1 MTKFK
6 SSDET
11 VKKTNEQL
19 KDEELKVLMASSGKL
34 ASLKPQISDK
44 AAFDQLV
51 ASVAKATKNNENVA
65 QLQARLS
72 TLGEAVVGVAKKV
85 MPLLV

>member
-1 MTKFK
+1 MPKFK
-6 SSDET
+6 SSSET

-19 KDEELKVLMASSGKL
+19 KDEELKVLMISSGKL

-44 AAFDQLV
+44 TAFDQLV
-51 ASVAKATKNNENVA
+51 AAVSESTKKNENVA

-72 TLGEAVVGVAKKV
+72 ALGEAVVGTAKKV

>member
-19 KDEELKVLMASSGKL
+19 KDEELKVLMTSSGKL
-34 ASLKPQISDK
+34 ASLKPQILDK

-51 ASVAKATKNNENVA
+51 AVIAESTKKNENVA

-72 TLGEAVVGVAKKV
+72 ALGEAVVGVAKKV

>member
-1 MTKFK
+1 MPKFK
-6 SSDET
+6 SSGET
-11 VKKTNEQL
+11 VNKTNEQL

-51 ASVAKATKNNENVA
+51 AVVSESTKKNENVA

-72 TLGEAVVGVAKKV
+72 TLGEAVVGIAKKV